1 MMHVSGSV
9 TRRRGERTDLF
20 VSDLGLPQRAEHHVG
35 VLHLPAVGP
44 LALQAAQRVF
54 WTHAVPLRYP
64 GHCLEA
70 GEKKSNERKK
80 ERQQGEN

>member
-1 MMHVSGSV
+1 MHVSGTL
-9 TRRRGERTDLF
+9 TRRHGWRTDLF
-20 VSDLGLPQRAEHHVG
+20 ASDLGLPQRAEHHVG

-54 WTHAVPLRYP
+54 GTHAVPLRYP

-70 GEKKSNERKK
+70 GGKKSNQRKK
-80 ERQQGEN
+80 DNRGRNKI